1 MRAILTY
8 HSIDESGSV
17 ISISESVFR
26 NQIEWLARS
35 DVRVVS
41 LDVLMKLP
49 SSANAVALT
58 FDDGFVNFG
67 DIAAPLLADHWMP
80 STLFVVTDAAG
91 KTNRWPGKSDRGIP
105 ELPLLPWDALGRLR
119 EQGVDIGAHT
129 CTHVDCS
136 RLTNSRL
143 HDEIVGS
150 ADRIRAELGYSPSTF
165 AYPYGGVSDNAVRL
179 VAARFAWGCC
189 TDMRSVS
196 ANEARALL
204 PRLDMFYLRE
214 PGQLERWG
222 TARFQYHLR
231 LRAGARL
238 VRRRLRALTGG
249 SWTRLPRSCR

>member
-26 NQIEWLARS
+26 NQIAWLARS

-41 LDVLMKLP
+41 LDVLMNMP
-49 SSANAVALT
+49 STANAVALT

-67 DIAAPLLADHWMP
+67 DVAAPLLADHGMP
-80 STLFVVTDAAG
+80 STLFVVADAAG
-91 KTNRWPGKSDRGIP
+91 KTNRWPGKPARGIP
-105 ELPLLPWDALGRLR
+105 ELPLLTWDALGRLSER
-119 EQGVDIGAHT
+119 HVEIGAHT
-129 CTHVDCS
+129 RTHVNCS
-136 RLTNSRL
+136 RLTNDRL
-143 HDEIVGS
+143 LDEIVGG
-150 ADRIRAELGYSPSTF
+150 ADRIRAEVGYAPSTF
-165 AYPYGGVSDNAVRL
+165 AYPYGAVSDDAVRI
-179 VAARFAWGCC
+179 VAARFAWGCT
-189 TDMRSVS
+189 TDMRSVA

-238 VRRRLRALTGG
+238 VRRRLRALTGD
-249 SWTRLPRSCR
+249 S